1 MQKVPKGSNRLKIA
15 FRNAAYSIARLKDSP
30 LNKFY
35 KRMLLKK
42 GSTKAI
48 TATARKI
55 ATIVWNMITKKE
67 PYQSQEEYLFLD
79 QKRKKLAQI
88 RKNISK
94 FGIDPNEL
102 GIFTR
107 EEHRLAYNK
116 NLADIQ
122 GFS

>member
-1 MQKVPKGSNRLKIA
+1 
-15 FRNAAYSIARLKDSP
+15 
-30 LNKFY
+30 
-35 KRMLLKK
+35 MLLKK

-107 EEHRLAYNK
+107 EEYRLAYNK